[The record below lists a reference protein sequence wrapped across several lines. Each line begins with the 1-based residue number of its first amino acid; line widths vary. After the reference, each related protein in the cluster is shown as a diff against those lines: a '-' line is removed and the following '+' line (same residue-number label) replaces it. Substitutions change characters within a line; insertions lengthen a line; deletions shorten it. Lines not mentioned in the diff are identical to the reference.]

1 MSIFVSLSL
10 GTCARVS
17 KYKFSRSEISGSER
31 IHFFLLRDLPN
42 CSPELGS
49 NLPKGRASED
59 RGHRSGGEG
68 GKRGEELEG
77 DNEGSGVS

>member
-1 MSIFVSLSL
+1 MYLNINFLEVKFL
-10 GTCARVS
+10 GQNVYT
-17 KYKFSRSEISGSER
+17 F
-31 IHFFLLRDLPN
+31 FFLLRDLPN